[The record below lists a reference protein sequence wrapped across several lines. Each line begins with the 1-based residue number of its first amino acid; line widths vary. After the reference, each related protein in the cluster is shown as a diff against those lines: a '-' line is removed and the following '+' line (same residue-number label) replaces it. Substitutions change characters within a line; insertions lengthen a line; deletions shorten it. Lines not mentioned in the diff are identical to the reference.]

1 MTNRK
6 RTSQE
11 ASERSNDPYEEKL
24 TRKYTDSLT
33 KDDGVSK
40 IIKSYNYQKNLQEYR
55 NAQKGANQFEEKYA
69 MGGSVR
75 GCGKAMRGY
84 GKANYSKKNI

>member
-40 IIKSYNYQKNLQEYR
+40 IIKSYSLIIVLST
-55 NAQKGANQFEEKYA
+55 AA
-69 MGGSVR
+69 SP
-75 GCGKAMRGY
+75 
-84 GKANYSKKNI
+84 S